1 MPLGFRHELL
11 YNSVQTIVCTLHTER
26 ENTMSNGFEIRL
38 ELLKMAKEM
47 LEQDWHAQREAVMS
61 DYNNRVGFAHAK
73 AESAGFTNTD
83 LPSTPTF
90 KAFPTEAEIIAKA
103 KTLNEFI
110 TSKS

>member
-1 MPLGFRHELL
+1 
-11 YNSVQTIVCTLHTER
+11 
-26 ENTMSNGFEIRL
+26 MSNGFEIRL

-73 AESAGFTNTD
+73 AEACGFQNTE
-83 LPSTPTF
+83 LPDTPTF

-110 TSKS
+110 AQRGA

>member
-1 MPLGFRHELL
+1 
-11 YNSVQTIVCTLHTER
+11 
-26 ENTMSNGFEIRL
+26 MSTNGYEIRL
-38 ELLKMAKEM
+38 ELLKMAKEL

-73 AESAGFTNTD
+73 AESAGFQHTD
-83 LPSTPTF
+83 LPATPTF

-110 TSKS
+110 NQRA

>member
-1 MPLGFRHELL
+1 
-11 YNSVQTIVCTLHTER
+11 
-26 ENTMSNGFEIRL
+26 MSNGFEIRL

-73 AESAGFTNTD
+73 AESMGFQNSD
-83 LPSTPTF
+83 LPATPTF
-90 KAFPTEAEIIAKA
+90 KSFPSEAEIIAKA

-110 TSKS
+110 AQKVT

>member
-1 MPLGFRHELL
+1 
-11 YNSVQTIVCTLHTER
+11 
-26 ENTMSNGFEIRL
+26 MSNGFEIRL

-47 LEQDWHAQREAVMS
+47 LEQDWHAQRDAVMS

-73 AESAGFTNTD
+73 AESTGFQLGD
-83 LPSTPTF
+83 LPAVPTF

-110 TSKS
+110 TNKS